1 MNNVTHEVKPR
12 QRGCTFSER
21 KGDPREE
28 HTPDDGLR
36 ADATGQDSR
45 RDKAEQRAPSDGRLP
60 EEERLDVLKVS
71 HGDRGRELGQ
81 VQAGES
87 DRCGRAD
94 QQRRARELSHEHG
107 QDDGGV
113 ETHDARLKSPASP
126 TSSRKFRSGRAAT
139 RTCASMSNRG
149 SVQHARV
156 HDRTSADCR
165 RHDKTGALVSGC

>member
-113 ETHDARLKSPASP
+113 ETHRRQAEEP
-126 TSSRKFRSGRAAT
+126 G
-139 RTCASMSNRG
+139 
-149 SVQHARV
+149 V
-156 HDRTSADCR
+156 ADEQQEVSI
-165 RHDKTGALVSGC
+165 GSGCHANLRKYEQPRQCPARPRA